1 MSWNRAREKVRESS
15 ANNANPF
22 PFFPRKEKQRNRKR
36 KREIEPIDQLW
47 LFLKRVRL
55 GLFESD
61 ACLGFVIFKAITGEN
76 STSRLLPFPHSLG
89 FDVQQE

>member
-1 MSWNRAREKVRESS
+1 MSWNRARKKVRESS
-15 ANNANPF
+15 TNNANPF
-22 PFFPRKEKQRNRKR
+22 PFFPRKEKQRNR